1 MTDAVPQLPSRRPDS
16 AGLDALLARPLSEP
30 DLDRATAEL
39 AVPIDLREGSR
50 LSVLAFRTGGELVAV
65 PAAEACRV
73 IAPTTVHRVPH
84 RSNAVFLGIA
94 NHDGEILLCASIEA
108 ALGLAPRAV
117 DAPPAA
123 FVVAENGR
131 ERWAFGVDAVV
142 GVVDVAESALRSPP
156 LTVSAARSGCVR
168 TLARIEGGEA
178 IVLDVGAL
186 FALLRGATS

>member
-1 MTDAVPQLPSRRPDS
+1 MNDATPQLPARS
-16 AGLDALLARPLSEP
+16 AEGDGLDALLSRPLSEA

-39 AVPIDLREGSR
+39 AVPIDLREGSS
-50 LSVLAFRTGGELVAV
+50 LGVLAVRAGGELIAI

-73 IAPTTVHRVPH
+73 IAPAAVHRVPH

-94 NHDGEILLCASIEA
+94 NHDGEILMCASIEA
-108 ALGLAPRAV
+108 ALGLARRA
-117 DAPPAA
+117 DEATPSAL
-123 FVVAENGR
+123 VVAEHGR

-142 GVVDVAESALRSPP
+142 GVVEVTESALRSPP
-156 LTVSAARSGCVR
+156 ITVSSARSGCVR

-178 IVLDVGAL
+178 IVLELGAL

>member
-1 MTDAVPQLPSRRPDS
+1 MTDATPELPARS
-16 AGLDALLARPLSEP
+16 AEVDGLDALLSRPLSEA

-50 LSVLAFRTGGELVAV
+50 LSVLAVRAGGELVAV

-73 IAPTTVHRVPH
+73 IAPTAVHRVPH

-108 ALGLAPRAV
+108 ALGLAPRAA
-117 DAPPAA
+117 DAPPGA
-123 FVVAENGR
+123 FVVAEHGR